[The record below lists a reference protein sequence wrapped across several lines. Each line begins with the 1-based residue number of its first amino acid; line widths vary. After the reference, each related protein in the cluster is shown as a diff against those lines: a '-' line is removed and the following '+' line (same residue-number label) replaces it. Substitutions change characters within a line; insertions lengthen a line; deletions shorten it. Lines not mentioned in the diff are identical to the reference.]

1 MHVLVVEDE
10 AIIAED
16 TAEMLREAGHQVSGP
31 AATVDEAVRLAE
43 QTHADLALVDI
54 NLAGTEEGPRLARAL
69 WALFGVPSLFVTA
82 QPEQARQ
89 HKDAAVGVL
98 AKPFA
103 ARELVQS
110 VPVAHAAASGEEEE
124 PRSWR
129 PRNLELFRS
138 A

>member
-1 MHVLVVEDE
+1 MQVLLVEDE

-16 TAEMLREAGHQVSGP
+16 AAEMLRQAGHEVAGP
-31 AATVDEAVRLAE
+31 VASVDEAVRLAE
-43 QTHADLALVDI
+43 ETQADLALVDI

-98 AKPFA
+98 TKPYA
-103 ARELVQS
+103 AGELVQS
-110 VPVAHAAASGEEEE
+110 VPVARAAAVGEEA
-124 PRSWR
+124 RSWR
-129 PRNLELFRS
+129 PRNLELFRP

>member
-1 MHVLVVEDE
+1 MQVLLVEDE
-10 AIIAED
+10 PIVGED
-16 TAEMLREAGHQVSGP
+16 AAEMLREAGHQVAGP
-31 AATVDEAVRLAE
+31 ASTVDEAVRLAQE
-43 QTHADLALVDI
+43 TGADLALVDI
-54 NLAGTEEGPRLARAL
+54 NLCGEEEGPRLARAL

-98 AKPFA
+98 SKPYA
-103 ARELVQS
+103 AGELVQS
-110 VPVAHAAASGEEEE
+110 VPVARAAAVGEE

-129 PRNLELFRS
+129 PRNLELFRP

>member
-1 MHVLVVEDE
+1 MQVLLVEDE

-16 TAEMLREAGHQVSGP
+16 TAQMLRQAGHEVAGP
-31 AATVDEAVRLAE
+31 AATVDEAVRLAQE
-43 QTHADLALVDI
+43 TRADLALVDI
-54 NLAGTEEGPRLARAL
+54 NLAGHEEGPRLARAL

-98 AKPFA
+98 SKPYA
-103 ARELVQS
+103 AGELVQS
-110 VPVAHAAASGEEEE
+110 VPVARAAAVGEE

-129 PRNLELFRS
+129 PRNLELFRP

>member
-1 MHVLVVEDE
+1 MQVLLVEDE
-10 AIIAED
+10 PIVAED
-16 TAEMLREAGHQVSGP
+16 AAEMLREAGHQVTGP
-31 AATVDEAVRLAE
+31 ATSVDEAVRLAE
-43 QTHADLALVDI
+43 ESGADLALVDI
-54 NLAGTEEGPRLARAL
+54 NLCGEEEGPRLARAL

-98 AKPFA
+98 SKPYA
-103 ARELVQS
+103 AGELVQS
-110 VPVAHAAASGEEEE
+110 VPVARAAAVGEE

-129 PRNLELFRS
+129 PRNLELFRP

>member
-1 MHVLVVEDE
+1 MVL
-10 AIIAED
+10 
-16 TAEMLREAGHQVSGP
+16 TALTLVFRFFFFLMIRRPPRSTLFPYTTLFRSGH
-31 AATVDEAVRLAE
+31 
-43 QTHADLALVDI
+43 
-54 NLAGTEEGPRLARAL
+54 EEGPRLARAL

-98 AKPFA
+98 SKPYA

-110 VPVAHAAASGEEEE
+110 VPVAHAAAVGEE

-129 PRNLELFRS
+129 PRNLELFRP

>member
-16 TAEMLREAGHQVSGP
+16 TAEMLREAGHEVAGP

-43 QTHADLALVDI
+43 AGADLALVDI

-98 AKPFA
+98 AKPFV

-110 VPVAHAAASGEEEE
+110 VPVARAAAVGGGEA
-124 PRSWR
+124 RSWR
-129 PRNLELFRS
+129 PKNLELFRPG
-138 A
+138 

>member
-1 MHVLVVEDE
+1 MQVLLVEDE
-10 AIIAED
+10 PIIGED
-16 TAEMLREAGHQVSGP
+16 AAEMLREAGHQVCGP
-31 AATVDEAVRLAE
+31 ASTVDEAVRLAGE
-43 QTHADLALVDI
+43 THADLALVDI
-54 NLAGTEEGPRLARAL
+54 NLAGAEEGPRLARAL

-98 AKPFA
+98 SKPYA
-103 ARELVQS
+103 AGELVQS
-110 VPVAHAAASGEEEE
+110 VPVAHAAAAGEE

-129 PRNLELFRS
+129 PRNLELFRP